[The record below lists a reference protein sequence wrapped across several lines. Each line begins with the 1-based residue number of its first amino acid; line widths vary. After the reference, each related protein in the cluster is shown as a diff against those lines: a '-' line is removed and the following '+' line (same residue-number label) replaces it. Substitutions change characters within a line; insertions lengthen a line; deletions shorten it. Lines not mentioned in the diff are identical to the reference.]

1 MEAARH
7 ASWTEAISMAMA
19 NGCAPAAFQSR
30 TVQVDAST
38 SDRIL
43 QIAFAFRSSKAL
55 LTAVE
60 LGVFA
65 ALIERPL
72 TTDDLIHKLE
82 LHGRGARDFF
92 DALVALRLLDRDE
105 GGRYFNLPD
114 CAHYL
119 DPHAPSYIGGVL
131 EYLNARIYDCWGRL
145 SEALRTGKPQAGPS
159 AAGGYEAFLSE
170 TSNFETF
177 LSGMSAGSLLPARV
191 LAASFSWQEYRTFMD
206 IGAAEGCVPVEIA
219 KRHRHLTG
227 GGFDLPAVSASFTSY
242 VARHGLADRLQF
254 HHGDFFTD
262 PLPRADVLIMGRIL
276 HNWDLNTR
284 KMLLAKAFAALPRH
298 GSLIVYETI
307 IDDVRR
313 ERVHS
318 LLASLNMLLQTD
330 CGSEFTGAECA
341 EWMRQAGFAS
351 TVLLPLGPFYSAVV
365 ATK

>member
-1 MEAARH
+1 MEAARQPDC
-7 ASWTEAISMAMA
+7 AKAISMAIA
-19 NGCAPAAFQSR
+19 SGCGAADHQFR
-30 TVQVDAST
+30 TVHVDASAP
-38 SDRIL
+38 DRIL
-43 QIAFAFRSSKAL
+43 QIAFAFRSAKTL

-65 ALIERPL
+65 ALIEKPL
-72 TTDDLIHKLE
+72 TTDELVSKLE

-105 GGRYFNLPD
+105 GGRYFTLPD
-114 CAHYL
+114 CALYL

-131 EYLNARIYDCWGRL
+131 EYLNACIYDCWRHLG
-145 SEALRTGKPQAGPS
+145 EVLRTGRPQSGPS
-159 AAGGYEAFLSE
+159 AAGGYESFLNE
-170 TSNFETF
+170 ASNFETF

-191 LAASFSWQEYRTFMD
+191 LADSFSWQEYRSIMD

-219 KRHRHLTG
+219 KRHPHLTG

-254 HHGDFFTD
+254 HRGDFFTD
-262 PLPRADVLIMGRIL
+262 PLPSADVLIMGRIL

-284 KMLLAKAFAALPRH
+284 RMLLAKAFAALPRG

-307 IDDVRR
+307 IDDARR

-330 CGSEFTGAECA
+330 GGSEFTGAECA
-341 EWMRQAGFAS
+341 EWMREAGFAS

-365 ATK
+365 AKK